1 MSKLLITVI
10 LLQGSIKFATIPT
23 MEKTIDKLK
32 ELGFNSY
39 EAKVYLALLKKYPAT
54 GYEVAQTADIPQA
67 RAYDALKSLV
77 AESFVF
83 SDQEKPQKYT
93 PISPKEL
100 TRRFKRKVNSTLEY
114 LEKKL
119 PSVRED
125 YNEPIHTISGYEN
138 IIEKLREV
146 INNAKESM
154 YCEFWQSDY
163 KQLEP
168 EIMNA
173 YDRGVD
179 IKIVGYDTLQTVLG
193 KAYSHEGAKELE
205 YYLGS
210 RMVFVLADN
219 VESVWGRIEKQVIW
233 TKHNDIA
240 FLMKEFMVHD
250 MYLLDV
256 YKRFPE
262 QLRYFYGK
270 GFKKLKDKILD
281 KKSAY
286 NIH

>member
-1 MSKLLITVI
+1 MI
-10 LLQGSIKFATIPT
+10 LLQGGIKFATIPT

-179 IKIVGYDTLQTVLG
+179 IKIVGYDNLQTVFG
-193 KAYSHEGAKELE
+193 QVYSHEGAKELE

>member
-83 SDQEKPQKYT
+83 SDQEKPQKYI

-179 IKIVGYDTLQTVLG
+179 IKIVGYDNLQTVFG
-193 KAYSHEGAKELE
+193 QVYSHEGAKELE

-286 NIH
+286 NIR

>member
-1 MSKLLITVI
+1 MI

-179 IKIVGYDTLQTVLG
+179 IKIVGYDNLQTVFG
-193 KAYSHEGAKELE
+193 QVYSHEGAKELE

-219 VESVWGRIEKQVIW
+219 VESIWGRIEKQVIW

>member
-179 IKIVGYDTLQTVLG
+179 IKIVGYDKIVGLSTT
-193 KAYSHEGAKELE
+193 
-205 YYLGS
+205 
-210 RMVFVLADN
+210 N
-219 VESVWGRIEKQVIW
+219 EKQAEEAIHTSADYIGIGPIFSTNTNPWWVLS
-233 TKHNDIA
+233 NA
-240 FLMKEFMVHD
+240 AGGM
-250 MYLLDV
+250 
-256 YKRFPE
+256 
-262 QLRYFYGK
+262 G
-270 GFKKLKDKILD
+270 
-281 KKSAY
+281 SAY
-286 NIH
+286 VLYNYGGYAVSNQSADLRPTLYLKSEVKLSGSGTQSDPYVVS

>member
-179 IKIVGYDTLQTVLG
+179 IKIVGYDNLQTVFG
-193 KAYSHEGAKELE
+193 QVYSHEGAKELE

-219 VESVWGRIEKQVIW
+219 VESIWGRIEKQVIW

>member
-1 MSKLLITVI
+1 
-10 LLQGSIKFATIPT
+10 